1 MTGAEPKPHMSTY
14 PPRRRLVPTSSVS
27 RLEMDVSDL
36 HPTPSDTSPESKSAP
51 PLAQPEG
58 STLDLTHLHK
68 VATEINA
75 AHRAMGTELLA
86 VERHG
91 ATVALAW
98 REDLTEAGGGLAPGV
113 LAALLDHV
121 CSLAA
126 LLSLDDEAR
135 FGTTMSLHLD
145 YLEPANSGHPVH
157 ARAECIREASGVV
170 FVRGSAFH
178 PASPER
184 PLIVAMTTVAT
195 AT

>member
-1 MTGAEPKPHMSTY
+1 MAPSSFTLRRGPLGA
-14 PPRRRLVPTSSVS
+14 SSVS
-27 RLEMDVSDL
+27 GLEMHVSDP
-36 HPTPSDTSPESKSAP
+36 HPTPGDMSRGSDAWP
-51 PLAQPEG
+51 PLKPPEG
-58 STLDLTHLHK
+58 STLDLTHVHR

-75 AHRAMGTELLA
+75 AHRAMGTELIA

-91 ATVALAW
+91 ATVALGW

-121 CSLAA
+121 CSLTA
-126 LLSLDDEAR
+126 LLALDDEAR

-145 YLEPANSGHPVH
+145 YLEPALSGRSVH
-157 ARAECIREASGVV
+157 ARAESIRDTSGVV

-178 PASPER
+178 PTSPEH
-184 PLIVAMTTVAT
+184 PLVLAVTTVAT